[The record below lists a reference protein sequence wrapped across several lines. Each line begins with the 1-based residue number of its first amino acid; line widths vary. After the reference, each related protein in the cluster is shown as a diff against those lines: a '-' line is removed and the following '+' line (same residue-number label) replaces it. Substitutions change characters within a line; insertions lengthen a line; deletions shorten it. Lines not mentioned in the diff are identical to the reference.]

1 MILINHGNKVTFTA
15 TKCPPV
21 TQVSGSVP
29 VVTKCLVV
37 PTGVPTGVVSDVQ
50 SQGIL
55 SGVVGVSASIGS
67 VRAAALRAS
76 FVSTSVMIAPGV
88 SVSVAGPVIAKAVGG
103 AGVNAIVVSV
113 SSALYKLTKTDK
125 VQLLNNAINSTSS
138 VIQGADGSA
147 TFVFTLDNSI
157 TSFWYQFSLSAD
169 STSLVVEVYTG
180 QVKLA
185 SVTFGV
191 SAKAGKR
198 DIQFTIVMGA
208 APVNSDAG
216 NVIVT
221 ATKCPLA
228 TQIAGGVAVVSKC
241 GTDVFF
247 TTTSMMTTAPAPTT
261 LSTTDSATTST
272 SSAVVSKTGIL
283 ASSGEAMA
291 AAAAAVYGAAVLMV

>member
-1 MILINHGNKVTFTA
+1 ML
-15 TKCPPV
+15 
-21 TQVSGSVP
+21 
-29 VVTKCLVV
+29 
-37 PTGVPTGVVSDVQ
+37 VQ
-50 SQGIL
+50 SVEPSKGPSDEKVFSLMQ
-55 SGVVGVSASIGS
+55 
-67 VRAAALRAS
+67 AS
-76 FVSTSVMIAPGV
+76 FVSTSVSIAPSV

-103 AGVNAIVVSV
+103 AGVNAVVVSV

-125 VQLLNNAINSTSS
+125 VQL
-138 VIQGADGSA
+138 ADGSA

-169 STSLVVEVYTG
+169 STTLVVEVYTG

-198 DIQFTIVMGA
+198 DVQFTIVMGA

-228 TQIAGGVAVVSKC
+228 TQIVGGVAVVSKC
-241 GTDVFF
+241 GTDD
-247 TTTSMMTTAPAPTT
+247 TAPTPVITTT